1 MTAFLSFGTLLLT
14 LLTPVTRAD
23 NPLPVRLDGLRVEHR
38 VEPVGLDAANP
49 RFSWKLIGDRQGLQQ
64 TAYQLRV
71 TTESKHSN
79 VAVGRKGSGSDSP
92 DGSRRSAL
100 TSVVWDSGWVQSE
113 QSHLVPYAGQ
123 PLASSSKYRWQV
135 RIKDDQDVESDWS
148 KPADWV
154 SGLLKPA
161 SEFTAKWIGFD
172 GLSTEVPH
180 GNQWF
185 ALKKAQWVCH
195 PSQKAKKDL
204 IADYRTSIE
213 IPADAVSAT
222 VAMECNFSGQLSV
235 NGAEL
240 LQGGRMGLPSYLD
253 IAPWIKPGKNQISVH
268 VNECNHRDHAGLLVE
283 VRVERKNGK
292 IERFFSDR
300 SWEVKQARDKKWNPV
315 RVLGYPGEK
324 NTTGQGK
331 GTLHLPKFGSS
342 VFSPPA
348 VFVRKVINLKQRVR
362 FAVFHGTAQGLY
374 DLHIN
379 GQRISPAGFQPGW
392 TQFEKHTSYVSFDVT
407 PALQSG
413 ANALGAILGDGWFR
427 GNLLWSGRERF
438 GDQIRFAGQLEVEY
452 MDGSRETF
460 LTDKSWRASFG
471 PILQSDIMNGE
482 IYDARREA
490 VGWSRTGFDDS
501 KWEPV
506 SVTKP
511 QLNGFVLRS
520 HPTDPVRPELEL
532 KPQSI
537 KEPKPG
543 IYVIDFGQNFAGWTR
558 LQVSGAK
565 GQTIYQRFGEDIN
578 ADGTVYT
585 ANLRGINSADRY
597 ICRGGGNEM
606 WQPTFTYHGFRY
618 VEIHG
623 LRAAPTSETLTGIV
637 AHSGGPITSSFDSS
651 SSMLNR
657 LYKNIQWSQR
667 SNYFETMTD
676 CPQRDERYG
685 WTGDAWFFLASSAY
699 NQNAASF
706 FHKWFEDCVDT
717 QNPKSGNISNGAPGN
732 KPGAGNASLD
742 WSAAMMVTP
751 WTLWQRYGDTRAIEE
766 HYDDLRLYMTQ
777 WEKLIDQLSDRPARG
792 KGGKYKIIGDW
803 VSIEKGTSKEFVG
816 RILGWKLSR
825 MMVDF
830 AAIVGNTQD
839 EKSFAALAQR
849 YRNQILDLHLQA
861 DGKVTGDTQCAYAY
875 VARLG
880 LFEPKQEKRL
890 RQQFHKRME
899 TDQFTVRTGFHGTG
913 QLLQGLT
920 EIGLVDDAARTILNE
935 KGPGWGAM
943 VTRGAT
949 TIWEHWDGKKADGS
963 FYPPK
968 MNSFNHYTFGGCG
981 EWMMSYLV
989 GLKPESPGFKTIR
1002 VQPVIIPGLKFAEG
1016 SFESPYGAISNRW
1029 QRDGDTVQM
1038 QLVVPPNSSARVIL
1052 PSGETTVGSGKH
1064 QFTWKQE

>member
-1 MTAFLSFGTLLLT
+1 MIKTKFFIWASLLFALTAIES
-14 LLTPVTRAD
+14 RAD
-23 NPLPVRLDGLRVEHR
+23 ELKPFRVDDLLVEHR
-38 VEPVGLDAANP
+38 VEPVGIDLPKP
-49 RFSWKLIGDRQGLQQ
+49 RFSWKLIGTGSGLRQ
-64 TAYQLRV
+64 TAFQLQVVR
-71 TTESKHSN
+71 
-79 VAVGRKGSGSDSP
+79 GS
-92 DGSRRSAL
+92 
-100 TSVVWDSGWVQSE
+100 TKEMVWDSGWVESD
-113 QSHLVPYAGQ
+113 QSHLVPYQGS
-123 PLASSSKYRWQV
+123 PLQSSADHFWRV
-135 RIKDDQDVESDWS
+135 RIKDDQGQETPWS
-148 KPADWV
+148 KSARWV
-154 SGLLKPA
+154 TGLLNVPDEFGA
-161 SEFTAKWIGFD
+161 SWIGFD
-172 GLSTEVPH
+172 ELNTDVPH
-180 GNQWF
+180 GKDWF
-185 ALKKAQWVCH
+185 ALNKAQWVCH
-195 PSQKAKKDL
+195 PSQKARKDS

-253 IAPWIKPGKNQISVH
+253 VTPWIKPGKNEISVH

-283 VRVERKNGK
+283 LRIEQKDGK
-292 IERFFSDR
+292 IERFFTDG
-300 SWEVKQARDKKWNPV
+300 SWESKQARDKQWSPV

-348 VFVRKVINLKQRVR
+348 VFVRKEINLKQGVR

-413 ANALGAILGDGWFR
+413 ANALSAILGDGWFR

-438 GDQIRFAGQLEVEY
+438 GDQIRFAGQLDVEY

-460 LTDKSWRASFG
+460 LTDKSWKASFG

-490 VGWSRTGFDDS
+490 EGWSSPGFDDS
-501 KWEPV
+501 KWKSVVAQRGIGFQPV
-506 SVTKP
+506 NATRQAGS
-511 QLNGFVLRS
+511 LSHGLLRA

-532 KPQSI
+532 KPQAI
-537 KEPKPG
+537 KQPKPG
-543 IYVIDFGQNFAGWTR
+543 VYVIDFGQNFAGWTR
-558 LQVSGAK
+558 LQVSGAE
-565 GQTIYQRFGEDIN
+565 GQTIYLRFGEDIN

-597 ICRGGGNEM
+597 ICRGGGGSEI

-623 LRAAPTSETLTGIV
+623 LRAAPTNETLTGIV

-651 SSMLNR
+651 SPMLNR

-706 FHKWFEDCVDT
+706 FDKWFEDCVDT

-777 WEKLIDQLSDRPARG
+777 WEKLIDQLSGRPARG
-792 KGGKYKIIGDW
+792 KRGKGGNYKIIGDW

-830 AAIVGNTQD
+830 AGIVGNTED
-839 EKSFAALAQR
+839 EKTFAALAER
-849 YRNQILDLHLQA
+849 YRKQILDLHLQS

-880 LFEPKQEKRL
+880 LFESKQEQRL
-890 RQQFHKRME
+890 REQFHKRME
-899 TDQFTVRTGFHGTG
+899 SDEFTVRTGFHGTG

-920 EIGLVDDAARTILNE
+920 EIGLIDDAARTIFNE

-943 VTRGAT
+943 VQRGAT

-981 EWMMSYLV
+981 EWMMGYLV
-989 GLKPESPGFKTIR
+989 GLRPETPGFKTIR
-1002 VQPVIIPGLKFAEG
+1002 VEPVIIPGLDFAEG
-1016 SFESPYGAISNRW
+1016 SFESPYGTVSNRW
-1029 QRDGDTVQM
+1029 KRTGDTIAM
-1038 QLVVPPNSSARVIL
+1038 QLVVPPNSSARVIV
-1052 PSGETTVGSGKH
+1052 PSGETTVGSGTH
-1064 QFTWKQE
+1064 QFTWKQSK